1 MAIAAILTAE
11 KVEEMLGRK
20 TFSEKMEDVGGVCA
34 VQSAVSNSMGV
45 GECRIQAGCR
55 RRWVWAVE
63 KGWWV
68 LDGTRDGPKTRQT
81 SWHSRSL

>member
-34 VQSAVSNSMGV
+34 VQSAVSNSMGGV
-45 GECRIQAGCR
+45 GVPNTGGLSS
-55 RRWVWAVE
+55 
-63 KGWWV
+63 KMG
-68 LDGTRDGPKTRQT
+68 LG
-81 SWHSRSL
+81 S